1 MDRVKKLTIYA
12 REAVSHVWLVD
23 PLAQTL
29 EVLRLNSGRW
39 TIVST
44 WAGVDVGR
52 AEPFDAL
59 ELDLT
64 WLWDEP
70 PPTAGG

>member
-1 MDRVKKLTIYA
+1 
-12 REAVSHVWLVD
+12 VWLAD
-23 PLAQTL
+23 PIAQTL
-29 EVLRLNSGRW
+29 ELLRLDAGRW

-44 WAGVDVGR
+44 WSGVDVVR
-52 AEPFDAL
+52 AEPFEAI

-70 PPTAGG
+70 APNSRG